1 MSNKKIYK
9 SQSNI
14 SVNIDLISLMDEY
27 LKDIG
32 NDNRSKYIEKLITQK
47 MGINVSSFNNNK
59 KIMF

>member
-32 NDNRSKYIEKLITQK
+32 NDNRSKYIEKLISEDLIK
-47 MGINVSSFNNNK
+47 RGKEIK
-59 KIMF
+59 KEF